1 MRPRPFKDGLEKTMP
16 SKSKA
21 QRNLMAAA
29 AHNPAFAKKVGI
41 PTSVAK
47 EFNAADKGKKFG
59 AGGKISNRDKL
70 NNPKVNHGNTKYFKE
85 GGSMKHSDVKM
96 DKKVVKKAVK
106 MHDEQLHGGKKT
118 DLKTLKKGGM
128 ACKGYA
134 KGGGIEIKGKT
145 KGKIVKMCSGGMSKG
160 KK

>member
-1 MRPRPFKDGLEKTMP
+1 MP
-16 SKSKA
+16 STSKK
-21 QRNLMAAA
+21 QHNFMAAVA
-29 AHNPAFAKKVGI
+29 NNPKFAKKTGVPSSVG
-41 PTSVAK
+41 K
-47 EFNAADKGKKFG
+47 EFLNADKGKKFG
-59 AGGKISNRDKL
+59 SGSNNQAKL
-70 NNPKVNHGNTKYFKE
+70 NNPKVAHGKTEYFKE

-134 KGGGIEIKGKT
+134 KGGGIEVRGKT
-145 KGKIVKMCSGGMSKG
+145 KGTMVKMKKGGSC
-160 KK
+160 